1 MPERVWE
8 RADGRKA
15 PGAGTDGRVWERA
28 SEPGKVSEEPE
39 SPSLAE
45 GFADQPLGERAKRSV
60 QNVIGSVSSMAGAAS
75 DVGLMIPGSVLFGF
89 GSAIG
94 DVVGSLKDSRQG
106 TAEEQSKRIA
116 QFGSEFGEKADF
128 LGGKGSELYNRLTS
142 KLTGQTIEQARQT
155 PVHQGMNAVS
165 NFVRNLSKWGEVKT
179 KGIVPSEL
187 FEQLANAIL
196 PKAIEGGLKG
206 ARWGTN
212 KLAGK
217 KGDVKGVGEDSETPP
232 NNFSSFW
239 INTNFTSFIHS
250 HLFKISCWWG
260 TLS

>member
-28 SEPGKVSEEPE
+28 SEPGKVSKEPE

-128 LGGKGSELYNRLTS
+128 LGGKGSELC
-142 KLTGQTIEQARQT
+142 
-155 PVHQGMNAVS
+155 
-165 NFVRNLSKWGEVKT
+165 NL
-179 KGIVPSEL
+179 
-187 FEQLANAIL
+187 
-196 PKAIEGGLKG
+196 
-206 ARWGTN
+206 
-212 KLAGK
+212 
-217 KGDVKGVGEDSETPP
+217 
-232 NNFSSFW
+232 
-239 INTNFTSFIHS
+239 
-250 HLFKISCWWG
+250 
-260 TLS
+260 LS